1 MRLTSQQLRQ
11 FAKAGYLFLPEC
23 PRLVWAGK
31 DIRAALSRRRST
43 AVSAA
48 KGG

>member
-11 FAKAGYLFLPEC
+11 FAKARYLFLPEC

-31 DIRAALSRRRST
+31 GYPRRAEPEAVDRS
-43 AVSAA
+43 
-48 KGG
+48 